1 MIMNEQKTL
10 RDVARSIADA
20 SEAIEDI
27 ERRSLYG
34 EKPSWRSFEERVL
47 QAVHEI
53 DKGNPL
59 KDFLTQEEI
68 DLAVKTLADVYI
80 ITGVKF
86 PGDVW

>member
-1 MIMNEQKTL
+1 MNEQKTL
-10 RDVARSIADA
+10 RDVARAISDA

-27 ERRSLYG
+27 ERRAIYG
-34 EKPSWRSFEERVL
+34 EKPQHSFEERIL
-47 QAVHEI
+47 LAGHEI

-80 ITGVKF
+80 VTGVKF
-86 PGDVW
+86 PGDTW

>member
-1 MIMNEQKTL
+1 MNEQKTL
-10 RDVARSIADA
+10 RDVARAIANW

-27 ERRSLYG
+27 ERLAIYG
-34 EKPSWRSFEERVL
+34 EKPPHSFEERVL
-47 QAVHEI
+47 LAGHEI

-80 ITGVKF
+80 VTGVKF
-86 PGDVW
+86 PGDAW

>member
-1 MIMNEQKTL
+1 MKENPKTL
-10 RDVARSIADA
+10 RDVALSIAEA
-20 SEAIEDI
+20 SEAIEEI
-27 ERRSLYG
+27 ERRAMYG
-34 EKPSWRSFEERVL
+34 EKPERSFEQRVMI
-47 QAVHEI
+47 AAHEI

-80 ITGVKF
+80 VTGVKF

>member
-1 MIMNEQKTL
+1 MNEQKTL
-10 RDVARSIADA
+10 RDVARAISDA
-20 SEAIEDI
+20 SDAIEEI

-34 EKPSWRSFEERVL
+34 EKPSYSFEERVL
-47 QAVHEI
+47 LAGHEI

-80 ITGVKF
+80 VTGVKF
-86 PGDVW
+86 PGDAW